1 MPRYRGHGFWGYLA
15 PLFTF
20 LLIVQFKGS
29 FPDSWAGG
37 LLALQVLLPAAL
49 FVHFARRGDYPE
61 LRGFRVDG
69 NIALDVLVGLAGAAI
84 WVVPFV
90 WVDAW
95 RPEDPGAF
103 DPEQLGSAR
112 VGLALTLRA
121 VGYAVV
127 TPFVEELFMRSW
139 LLRYAE
145 VFDGRRDFRD
155 VPIAHFSWRSF
166 ALVVGFFLLSHV
178 WWWEYPLMLVW
189 AVGTQLW
196 FYHRGHLM
204 PIVIVH
210 AVTNL
215 AILAFVIVADGHFL
229 DATGAPISLW
239 FFV

>member
-1 MPRYRGHGFWGYLA
+1 MPDRRGHGWWPYWLPFFG
-15 PLFTF
+15 F
-20 LLIVQFKGS
+20 LLLVQ
-29 FPDSWAGG
+29 AGG
-37 LLALQVLLPAAL
+37 LFADAPGFFL
-49 FVHFARRGDYPE
+49 FLKVAVPLGLFLYFLSQGSYPE
-61 LRGFRVDG
+61 LRDYPGGAGAV
-69 NIALDVLVGLAGAAI
+69 AADVGVGLLGAAL
-84 WVVPFV
+84 WVAPPILI
-90 WVDAW
+90 DAM
-95 RPEDPGAF
+95 RPEGPGF
-103 DPEQLGSAR
+103 DPAILGASS
-112 VGLALTLRA
+112 VALVLSVRA
-121 VGYAVV
+121 VGYGLV

-155 VPIAHFSWRSF
+155 VPIAHFSWKSF
-166 ALVVGFFLLSHV
+166 AIVIGFFLLSHV

-239 FFV
+239 FLV

>member
-1 MPRYRGHGFWGYLA
+1 MPKYRGHGFWGYLA

-37 LLALQVLLPAAL
+37 LLALQVMLPAAL
-49 FVHFARRGDYPE
+49 FLYFARRGDYPE

-84 WVVPFV
+84 WVAPFV

-103 DPEQLGSAR
+103 NPQQLGPSLTW
-112 VGLALTLRA
+112 LAFTLRA
-121 VGYAVV
+121 VGYGVV
-127 TPFVEELFMRSW
+127 TPFIEELFMRSW

-145 VFDGRRDFRD
+145 VFDKRRDFRN

-166 ALVVGFFLLSHV
+166 AIVLAFFVLSHV
-178 WWWEYPLMLVW
+178 QWEWPVMFVW
-189 AVGTQLW
+189 GVGTMLW
-196 FYHRGHLM
+196 FYHRKHIA
-204 PIVIVH
+204 PIILVH

-215 AILAFVIVADGHFL
+215 AIFGFVVLFDGRLL
-229 DATGAPISLW
+229 DGAGEPISLW
-239 FFV
+239 FFI